1 MHIEK
6 IQSPADL
13 RALDDDQLLELCE
26 EIREFLVDA
35 VSRTGGHLGSNLGA
49 VELTIAVHRV
59 FESPRDAIVWDT
71 GHQAYVHKIL
81 TGRAAEFDTLRQ
93 RHGLSGYP
101 KPEESEH
108 DFIENSH
115 ASASL
120 SWASGL
126 ATGFELTGHEHR
138 RVVAVIGDGS
148 MTGGMAF
155 EALNN
160 LGHYGQRAVII
171 LNDNGRSYAPTV
183 SRLATGMS
191 RLRQSPNYLKGRQA
205 VTNILDRLP
214 LGVEVKRGLSGAAAA
229 MREMWE
235 PPAFFETLGVRYL
248 GPIDGHDIG
257 ALESALRDASS
268 YEDGP
273 IVVHVLTDKG
283 RGYAPAEADEEN
295 HLHDIGLFDPA
306 TGNSPSA
313 GGANFTSEFS
323 RALLDIADRRSDVV
337 AITAAM
343 PGSTGLIPFQDRYPD
358 RFFDVGIAEQHAL
371 TSAAGMARAGLRPF
385 VAIYSTF
392 LARGFDQVMYDI
404 GLHQLPVIIC
414 IDRAGVTGP
423 DGPSHHGIHDIAM
436 YARVPG
442 MTILAPSSV
451 QELSAMME
459 QALKIDDGPVAIR
472 WPRGNAQESR
482 IVGNGLSARQVR
494 KGSDAAI
501 LAAGPMLQAAE
512 AAADLLTQEGVDAAV
527 WDPRV
532 LKPVDRDMI
541 RSVIDLPLVV
551 TVEDGSRVGGFGSLV
566 TDALQRRQG
575 QIPRLLQLGT
585 PDEYLPHG
593 TAAELHAEF
602 GLDASGIAAEVIKA
616 LESS

>member
-283 RGYAPAEADEEN
+283 RGYAPAEADEEK

-616 LESS
+616 LESC